1 MRILIAEDDPTI
13 RQMMVTLLRRLDHD
27 CEGVDNGRK
36 AVEMWE
42 QDGFDFI
49 FMDVQM
55 PIMDGLSATRT
66 IREREAARGGHVPII
81 ALTAHAMEE
90 DKQQCLAA
98 GMDDYLSKP
107 IDLDLLFSLLEKD
120 YPPRS

>member
-27 CEGVDNGRK
+27 CHGVDNGRK

-42 QDGFDFI
+42 QGDFDFI

-55 PIMDGLSATRT
+55 PIMDGLSATRA
-66 IREREAARGGHVPII
+66 IREQEAARGGHVPII
-81 ALTAHAMEE
+81 ALTAHAMDE
-90 DKQQCLAA
+90 DKQQCLVA

-107 IDLDLLFSLLEKD
+107 IDLDLLLSLLQRS
-120 YPPRS
+120 YP